1 MHNSNDSQL
10 IYIRFWAIKTSHN
23 GVQLTYLCIHKSIE
37 FWQQSA
43 YFKCFWET
51 MITNSKWSLIL
62 KFSFQRIFKFMSQLN
77 KSQILLKYCP
87 SKSKS
92 THPFSVSP
100 FNFDGSV
107 YLLTSAEHIL
117 ICCKAINFHKNCLWK
132 CTY

>member
-10 IYIRFWAIKTSHN
+10 IYTRFWAIKTSHN
-23 GVQLTYLCIHKSIE
+23 GVQLTYLCIHKRYVS
-37 FWQQSA
+37 
-43 YFKCFWET
+43 FKCFWET
-51 MITNSKWSLIL
+51 MITNSVWSLIP

-87 SKSKS
+87 SKSKL

-107 YLLTSAEHIL
+107 YLLTSAEHIF
-117 ICCKAINFHKNCLWK
+117 ICCKVINFYKNCFWK
-132 CTY
+132 YTY

>member
-10 IYIRFWAIKTSHN
+10 IYTRFWAIKTSHN
-23 GVQLTYLCIHKSIE
+23 GVQLTYLCIHKRYVS
-37 FWQQSA
+37 
-43 YFKCFWET
+43 FKCFWET
-51 MITNSKWSLIL
+51 MITNSVWSLIP

-92 THPFSVSP
+92 AHPFSVSP

-107 YLLTSAEHIL
+107 YLLTSAEHIF
-117 ICCKAINFHKNCLWK
+117 ICCKVINFYKNCFWK
-132 CTY
+132 YTY

>member
-10 IYIRFWAIKTSHN
+10 IYTRFWAIKTSHN
-23 GVQLTYLCIHKSIE
+23 GVQLTYLCIHKRYVS
-37 FWQQSA
+37 
-43 YFKCFWET
+43 FKCFWET
-51 MITNSKWSLIL
+51 MITNSVWSLIP

-92 THPFSVSP
+92 VHPFSVSP

-107 YLLTSAEHIL
+107 YLLTSAEHIF
-117 ICCKAINFHKNCLWK
+117 ICCKAINFYKNCFWK
-132 CTY
+132 YTY